1 MKDIR
6 TSQGSC
12 NLVFSGDI
20 HWSVES
26 EAQNVPQCTQSSELH
41 QGGSVPTSTVQLLPW
56 SVGTDYLIISTQI
69 RVSISEFYELIRHSF
84 KTFLLIPYHFQ
95 SQASPPPSQL
105 PTLWLTPM
113 ATVQFMTRLITF
125 SSCLHFPCLLLCQII
140 VVFPELIF
148 CQQTTPQNTH
158 IPGPFCT
165 ERCWLLRNRWV
176 GGE

>member
-1 MKDIR
+1 MIFIGLLRVRLKIFH
-6 TSQGSC
+6 
-12 NLVFSGDI
+12 NV
-20 HWSVES
+20 HK
-26 EAQNVPQCTQSSELH
+26 AQNYIRVEVSPQTS
-41 QGGSVPTSTVQLLPW
+41 STVQLLPW

-69 RVSISEFYELIRHSF
+69 IVSISEFYELIRHSF
-84 KTFLLIPYHFQ
+84 KAFLLIPYHFQ

-125 SSCLHFPCLLLCQII
+125 SSCLHFPCLLLCQRI